1 MPKAVVQTEA
11 ITYNLKSLPG
21 GWVQLRP
28 LTFGQLLKRREM
40 ASRMSAV
47 SQGAKQPDKYLME
60 VILHQTNL
68 FDFKHC
74 VVDHN
79 LFEDDDDLVKFNF
92 ADPKAFEKLDPRV
105 GSEIELEIS
114 KLNEPETEE
123 ELENFKS
130 EFGGNSD
137 EIQISDKLQNNA
149 KIT

>member
-1 MPKAVVQTEA
+1 VPKAVVQTEA

-47 SQGAKQPDKYLME
+47 SQGNKQPDKYTME

-74 VVDHN
+74 IMDHN

-92 ADPKAFEKLDPRV
+92 ADPKAFEKLDPRI
-105 GSEIELEIS
+105 GSEIEFEIS
-114 KLNEPETEE
+114 KLNEPDTEAD
-123 ELENFKS
+123 LEAFRSGSGENL
-130 EFGGNSD
+130 G
-137 EIQISDKLQNNA
+137 EIQTPDSNQISVA
-149 KIT
+149 K